1 MEIMRRGPSVAVAGI
16 LVVELAYILYA
27 TAPDLNPSAGC
38 HPGSVDACVF
48 RPFPWLWMGLAAL
61 LVLNAAALLLR
72 KRLGIVL
79 GFLTQAVLLL
89 GLARNVSQ
97 EIGWSLSDGSGWS
110 GIASWY
116 PDLLFT
122 ILVSCAVVGPAL
134 TLLAMMLATPA
145 AVKRRATRIAALLL
159 GTQLGGFVAAALV
172 SFPAAFRGCDY
183 TGPGAVIIAD
193 SPGTCPDFANLD
205 FGQLFAMAIPSATI
219 LLLVCIGVWFGR
231 NWALS
236 AGIIWQATLALVLI
250 VLGASLW
257 DDTNQNYW
265 YVWFPAWLSP
275 RYVADLLIF
284 LVPVPGLAA
293 LVASRPFNRPGWRH
307 PRTIAS
313 LPQSSV

>member
-110 GIASWY
+110 GIASLY

-122 ILVSCAVVGPAL
+122 ILVCCA
-134 TLLAMMLATPA
+134 
-145 AVKRRATRIAALLL
+145 
-159 GTQLGGFVAAALV
+159 
-172 SFPAAFRGCDY
+172 
-183 TGPGAVIIAD
+183 
-193 SPGTCPDFANLD
+193 
-205 FGQLFAMAIPSATI
+205 
-219 LLLVCIGVWFGR
+219 
-231 NWALS
+231 
-236 AGIIWQATLALVLI
+236 
-250 VLGASLW
+250 
-257 DDTNQNYW
+257 
-265 YVWFPAWLSP
+265 
-275 RYVADLLIF
+275 
-284 LVPVPGLAA
+284 
-293 LVASRPFNRPGWRH
+293 
-307 PRTIAS
+307 
-313 LPQSSV
+313 QS